1 MPKYLIKASFT
12 PEGIRGVLKE
22 GGTARR
28 SVVEQSAA
36 SIGGKIEA
44 FYFAFGEAD
53 TYTIVDL
60 PSNAD
65 MAALAATIGAT
76 GAVEIETVVLLSPKE
91 VDDAA
96 KKKVSYRPPG
106 A

>member
-1 MPKYLIKASFT
+1 MPKYLMKASFT
-12 PEGIRGVLKE
+12 PEGIKGVLKK

-28 SVVEQSAA
+28 AVVEQSAA
-36 SIGGKIEA
+36 SLGGKIEA
-44 FYFAFGEAD
+44 FYFAFGKSD
-53 TYTIVDL
+53 TYTIIDL

-65 MAALAATIGAT
+65 MAALAGTVSAS
-76 GAVEIETVVLLSPKE
+76 GAVEIETVVLLTPAE
-91 VDDAA
+91 IDEAA